1 MHCGFYSCHQFKRDS
16 HFKLR
21 AAVRKVT
28 DSLAVEAREFEESGT
43 KPSDEFMK
51 KLGDN
56 GLLAANIG
64 PGPWLHGMTFPGGVK
79 GEEFDYFHEVQK
91 RSDCKLSVKLTRK
104 KKHR

>member
-1 MHCGFYSCHQFKRDS
+1 
-16 HFKLR
+16 
-21 AAVRKVT
+21 
-28 DSLAVEAREFEESGT
+28 
-43 KPSDEFMK
+43 MK

>member
-1 MHCGFYSCHQFKRDS
+1 M
-16 HFKLR
+16 
-21 AAVRKVT
+21 T

-79 GEEFDYFHEVQK
+79 GEEFDYFHEV
-91 RSDCKLSVKLTRK
+91 
-104 KKHR
+104 